1 MYSCTIDVQVVEREK
16 DVQDAREMLAR
27 VREARDAAGLLAER
41 GEERMIHMQGMLKAS
56 DEALAEK
63 RRTMGV
69 LNMFYVHDLVRGSSA
84 RAVTGRNH
92 RRTTSPGG
100 TSTQGMVRERRTIA

>member
-1 MYSCTIDVQVVEREK
+1 MQVVEREK

-69 LNMFYVHDLVRGSSA
+69 LNMFYLHYIILNYLSLSYIILHYNTLCNIV
-84 RAVTGRNH
+84 
-92 RRTTSPGG
+92 
-100 TSTQGMVRERRTIA
+100 I